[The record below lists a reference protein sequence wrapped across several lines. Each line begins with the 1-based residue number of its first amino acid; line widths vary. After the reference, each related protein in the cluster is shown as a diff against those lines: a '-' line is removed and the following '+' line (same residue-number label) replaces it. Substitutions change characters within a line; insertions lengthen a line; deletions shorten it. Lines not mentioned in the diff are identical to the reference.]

1 MFICMPNTN
10 FIIYFFLEILHSSIW
25 LGFWL
30 TWESEFCQIWD
41 WWWNVKTITIS
52 FHFRLI
58 PEKTKAKIFWKL
70 QNTLFWAHF
79 CPFCPTW
86 VKINFPGKK
95 ALSVFKYSHYL
106 LSCKKLE
113 KTNDPFIPEK
123 NAELTDGQT
132 DRQTDRKQWLY
143 RPFC

>member
-1 MFICMPNTN
+1 MSAGKKSTSYPTFFSGYCKDMQTSYFGFFGHVWLNTSKMTVTTCNFICMPNIN

-79 CPFCPTW
+79 CPFCPNLSKNKFSW
-86 VKINFPGKK
+86 KK
-95 ALSVFKYSHYL
+95 GSVSF
-106 LSCKKLE
+106 
-113 KTNDPFIPEK
+113 
-123 NAELTDGQT
+123 
-132 DRQTDRKQWLY
+132 
-143 RPFC
+143 